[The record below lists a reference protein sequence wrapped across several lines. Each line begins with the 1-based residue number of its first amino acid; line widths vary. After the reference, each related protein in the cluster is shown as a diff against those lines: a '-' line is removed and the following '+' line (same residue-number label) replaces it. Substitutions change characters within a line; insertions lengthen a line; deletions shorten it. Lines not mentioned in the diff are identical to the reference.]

1 MKRYRDKDTLDK
13 FSTPS
18 GQSISLPDKNH
29 NSFNYYYVCW
39 NFNFHLGHRGRQIN
53 LENMYG
59 NKAEMDLMV
68 ADTMEERKNWTQIF
82 EPHIQRKSRDL
93 YRVYDW

>member
-1 MKRYRDKDTLDK
+1 MNSYIL
-13 FSTPS
+13 FS
-18 GQSISLPDKNH
+18 
-29 NSFNYYYVCW
+29 
-39 NFNFHLGHRGRQIN
+39 LGHRGRQIE

-82 EPHIQRKSRDL
+82 EPHIPRKSRDL